1 MTISDAYELLSAEHR
16 KYCIGEFKKLPSLRP
31 AKKRDKS
38 SNSKD
43 GSPKDAAVLVPI
55 CRMADGSVGLLYTKR
70 SPLLRYRKHF
80 RKIWFVNSCIIFLA
94 SIFNGLLYNLID
106 SSIVELM
113 QEKLVF
119 LAENVNLVKQSKK
132 LL

>member
-31 AKKRDKS
+31 AKRKDKS
-38 SNSKD
+38 KD
-43 GSPKDAAVLVPI
+43 VSPKDAAVLVPI
-55 CRMADGSVGLLYTKR
+55 CRMEDGSVGLLYTKR
-70 SPLLRYRKHF
+70 SPLLRYRNF
-80 RKIWFVNSCIIFLA
+80 RTIWFSNSYMYYGPVF
-94 SIFNGLLYNLID
+94 SGLLNNLTD
-106 SSIVELM
+106 SSIQEPM

>member
-31 AKKRDKS
+31 AKRKDKS
-38 SNSKD
+38 PNSKD
-43 GSPKDAAVLVPI
+43 VTPKDAAVLVPI
-55 CRMADGSVGLLYTKR
+55 CRLADGSVGLLYTKR
-70 SPLLRYRKHF
+70 SPLLRYRKNF
-80 RKIWFVNSCIIFLA
+80 RTIWFLNSYIHYI
-94 SIFNGLLYNLID
+94 SDGLLNNLTD
-106 SSIVELM
+106 FSILEPM

>member
-31 AKKRDKS
+31 AKRKDKS
-38 SNSKD
+38 PNSKD
-43 GSPKDAAVLVPI
+43 VTPKDAAVLVPI

-70 SPLLRYRKHF
+70 SPLLRYRKNF
-80 RKIWFVNSCIIFLA
+80 RTIWFLNSYIHYI
-94 SIFNGLLYNLID
+94 SDGLLNNLTD
-106 SSIVELM
+106 FSILEPM

>member
-31 AKKRDKS
+31 AKRKDKS
-38 SNSKD
+38 PDSKD
-43 GSPKDAAVLVPI
+43 VSPKDAAVLVPI

-70 SPLLRYRKHF
+70 SPLLRYRNF
-80 RKIWFVNSCIIFLA
+80 RTIWFLNSYMYYGPVF
-94 SIFNGLLYNLID
+94 SGLLNNLTD
-106 SSIVELM
+106 SSIQEPM

>member
-31 AKKRDKS
+31 AKRKDKS
-38 SNSKD
+38 KD
-43 GSPKDAAVLVPI
+43 VSPKDAAVLVPI
-55 CRMADGSVGLLYTKR
+55 CRMEDGSVGLLYTKR
-70 SPLLRYRKHF
+70 SPLLRYRNF
-80 RKIWFVNSCIIFLA
+80 RTIWVLNSYMYYFGPVF
-94 SIFNGLLYNLID
+94 SGLLNNITN
-106 SSIVELM
+106 SSIQEPM

>member
-1 MTISDAYELLSAEHR
+1 MTILDAYELLSAEHK

-31 AKKRDKS
+31 AKRKDKS
-38 SNSKD
+38 PDSKD
-43 GSPKDAAVLVPI
+43 VSPKDAAVLVPI
-55 CRMADGSVGLLYTKR
+55 CRMEDGSVGLLYTKR
-70 SPLLRYRKHF
+70 SPLLRYRKNF
-80 RKIWFVNSCIIFLA
+80 RTIWFLNSYIHYI
-94 SIFNGLLYNLID
+94 SDGLLNNLTD
-106 SSIVELM
+106 FSILEPM

>member
-31 AKKRDKS
+31 AKRKDKD
-38 SNSKD
+38 KD
-43 GSPKDAAVLVPI
+43 VSPKDAAVLVPI
-55 CRMADGSVGLLYTKR
+55 CRLADGSVGLLYTKR
-70 SPLLRYRKHF
+70 SPLLRYRKNF
-80 RKIWFVNSCIIFLA
+80 RTIWFLNSYIHYI
-94 SIFNGLLYNLID
+94 SDGLLNNLTD
-106 SSIVELM
+106 FSILEPM